1 MEYVGIEQGDLQSHR
16 RFLAIFAGGMLP
28 LISLSFLHM
37 LVKFN
42 EENAESKTQEGED
55 TKKVIEEETK
65 IKPTNEELDKLQD
78 LLNKFK
84 PEEREEHLQTI
95 IDNDQ
100 EMGLWDNTIDDGLED
115 DEVPPEWLSEGPEPE
130 EHEYNDFDTT
140 IEEEEWDE
148 DHALDL
154 VMNDMVQ
161 DLTEEDLKE
170 IEVNEPEE
178 VIEEPIQSIPNKV
191 SNRYEQKSDYLSR
204 STDWDSKE
212 KEEEGLLPDTVES
225 AELDLQ
231 TGQIST
237 PVPIKEVSV
246 EIDENQFTSKNN
258 FEVDVEVK
266 PSPTPTPTNPS
277 NPNFVVGKT
286 LSEVQD
292 QTDSEKKN

>member
-1 MEYVGIEQGDLQSHR
+1 
-16 RFLAIFAGGMLP
+16 
-28 LISLSFLHM
+28 
-37 LVKFN
+37 
-42 EENAESKTQEGED
+42 
-55 TKKVIEEETK
+55 
-65 IKPTNEELDKLQD
+65 
-78 LLNKFK
+78 
-84 PEEREEHLQTI
+84 
-95 IDNDQ
+95 
-100 EMGLWDNTIDDGLED
+100 
-115 DEVPPEWLSEGPEPE
+115 
-130 EHEYNDFDTT
+130 
-140 IEEEEWDE
+140 
-148 DHALDL
+148 
-154 VMNDMVQ
+154 MNDIVQ
-161 DLTEEDLKE
+161 DLTEEYLKE

-178 VIEEPIQSIPNKV
+178 VIEEPIQPTPNKI
-191 SNRYEQKSDYLSR
+191 SNRYEQKSDYLTR

-237 PVPIKEVSV
+237 PVPIKDIRV

-266 PSPTPTPTNPS
+266 PTPTPTNPP